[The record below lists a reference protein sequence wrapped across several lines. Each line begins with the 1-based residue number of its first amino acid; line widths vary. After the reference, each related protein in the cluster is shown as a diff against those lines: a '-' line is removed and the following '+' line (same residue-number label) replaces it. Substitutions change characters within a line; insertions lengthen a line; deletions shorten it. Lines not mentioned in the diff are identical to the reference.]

1 MAYTEWSGVDDVAR
15 YAERRYRHWDQRW
28 LDRREQAMVRRLF
41 EAFDLRG
48 EILDVPVGYGRF
60 QPLLSRF
67 GEVDAVD
74 FSPHVVAYQQEKY
87 GLARYSVTG
96 RAENLPFADNSYDV
110 VFSFRLLQHVHHP
123 EERVAMFAEFGRVSR
138 QWVLASMYMMSPVH
152 QLQRRLFNAKAR
164 ITMISHRQLQAECYS
179 AGLELVK
186 LSSVLPGLHAH
197 RIGLFRVAA
206 PEFLAQSLAH

>member
-1 MAYTEWSGVDDVAR
+1 MAYTEWGGVEDVAR

-28 LDRREQAMVRRLF
+28 IDRRERAMVRRLF
-41 EAFDLRG
+41 EAFNLGG

-60 QPLLSRF
+60 QPLLSRY

-74 FSPHVVAYQQEKY
+74 FSPHVVAFQQEKY
-87 GLARYSVTG
+87 GLARHSVVG
-96 RAENLPFADNSYDV
+96 RAEDLPFADNSYDV
-110 VFSFRLLQHVHHP
+110 VFSFRLLQHVHHW

-138 QWVLASMYMMSPVH
+138 QWVLVSMYMASPVH
-152 QLQRRLFNAKAR
+152 QLQRRLFNTKAK
-164 ITMISHRQLQAECYS
+164 ITMISRSQLQAESHS
-179 AGLELVK
+179 AGLELVQ

-206 PEFLAQSLAH
+206 TEFLTQSFAH